1 MTKTEPQAHSFSCEP
16 ETKSRFKY
24 PINPEW
30 QISLA
35 SESILKRCSRLTK
48 APITKAVIEIRANTE
63 TEWAEELITPR
74 LKEKLSNNPNVKPE
88 RAWSQEWQFQADHE
102 PEQRIGQ

>member
-1 MTKTEPQAHSFSCEP
+1 MSAIPNCPSLP
-16 ETKSRFKY
+16 ENEGVHRGLARSDDLLR
-24 PINPEW
+24 
-30 QISLA
+30 SLA
-35 SESILKRCSRLTK
+35 SELILKRCSRLSK
-48 APITKAVIEIRANTE
+48 APITEAVIEIRANTE
-63 TEWAEELITPR
+63 TEWTEELITPR

>member
-1 MTKTEPQAHSFSCEP
+1 MSAHPQL
-16 ETKSRFKY
+16 
-24 PINPEW
+24 PIPPGKRGVHRGLASDDLLR
-30 QISLA
+30 SLA
-35 SESILKRCSRLTK
+35 SELILKRCSRLSK
-48 APITKAVIEIRANTE
+48 APITEAVIEIRANTE
-63 TEWAEELITPR
+63 TEWTEELITPR

>member
-1 MTKTEPQAHSFSCEP
+1 LIPRIGGKQDYKDRTRAGEAHLTKTEPQAHSFWCGP
-16 ETKSRFKY
+16 LTKTRFKY

-30 QISLA
+30 QISF
-35 SESILKRCSRLTK
+35 SIGIDPQEVFPSK

-74 LKEKLSNNPNVKPE
+74 PKGEIFRTIPT
-88 RAWSQEWQFQADHE
+88 
-102 PEQRIGQ
+102 